1 MRPMI
6 VTMGEPAGIGGE
18 ITLKAWQTLRTRQDR
33 VFCVIADTA
42 WLRTMNTDVPVRAIE
57 HPAEAQEIFPQAL
70 PVINLTLTEQVV
82 PGVPNPAHAKTVCES
97 IERAVAYV
105 QKKDACAVVTN
116 PIHKTLLGQAGQ
128 HFPGHTEYLAHLCGG
143 RHAPIM
149 MLAGGGLRV
158 VPLTI
163 HIPLKN
169 VAGQVTRDMIVTK
182 TRLTAH
188 AMKVQMGIEYPRLA
202 MAGLNPHAGENGMIG
217 TEEQEIIIPAIRQLQ
232 EQGLNVTGPHSADTM
247 FHAEARASYDVAVCL
262 YHDQALI
269 PLKTLD
275 FYGGVNMTLGLP
287 IIRTSPDHGT
297 AFDIAG
303 TGQARSESLI
313 AALHQAAQMALRQA

>member
-1 MRPMI
+1 MKPIM

-18 ITLKAWQTLRTRQDR
+18 ITFKAWQTLRMRQDR
-33 VFCVIADTA
+33 VFCVIADAA
-42 WLRTMNTDVPVRAIE
+42 WLRTVNPEVPIHPIM
-57 HPAEAQEIFPQAL
+57 HPAEAEGIFPHAL
-70 PVINLTLTEQVV
+70 PVIHLPLTGAVT
-82 PGVPNPAHAKTVCES
+82 PGTPNPVHAKAVCES

-128 HFPGHTEYLAHLCGG
+128 NFPGHTEYLAHLCGG
-143 RHAPIM
+143 TPPPIM
-149 MLAGGGLRV
+149 MLVGGGLRV

-163 HIPLKN
+163 HIPLKD
-169 VAGQVTRDMIVTK
+169 VPGQISRDMIVTK
-182 TRLTAH
+182 TRLIAR
-188 AMKVQMGIEYPRLA
+188 AMTTQMGIEHPRLA
-202 MAGLNPHAGENGMIG
+202 MAGLNPHAGENGLMG
-217 TEEQEIIIPAIRQLQ
+217 GEEQEIIIPAIEQLHA
-232 EQGLNVTGPHSADTM
+232 EGLNVTGPHSADTM
-247 FHAEARASYDVAVCL
+247 FHADARAGYDVAVCL

-303 TGQARSESLI
+303 TGRARPESLI
-313 AALHQAAQMALRQA
+313 AALRQAAQMAQGQG

>member
-1 MRPMI
+1 
-6 VTMGEPAGIGGE
+6 
-18 ITLKAWQTLRTRQDR
+18 
-33 VFCVIADTA
+33 
-42 WLRTMNTDVPVRAIE
+42 
-57 HPAEAQEIFPQAL
+57 
-70 PVINLTLTEQVV
+70 
-82 PGVPNPAHAKTVCES
+82 
-97 IERAVAYV
+97 
-105 QKKDACAVVTN
+105 
-116 PIHKTLLGQAGQ
+116 
-128 HFPGHTEYLAHLCGG
+128 
-143 RHAPIM
+143 
-149 MLAGGGLRV
+149 V